1 MSCPSC
7 LASPLDERNSA
18 SRLISQ
24 QPTDHDLLPNRSA
37 QQPSIG
43 LDTAHEPF
51 PLGLSFPQSINS
63 NPTSSSM
70 SSFAN
75 HPQQTSTLTMP
86 KMIGTGMAS
95 TLDRSNF
102 RQQPPP
108 MKVRLDSSHPCVHE
122 PLLSS
127 FRRANRVNSRFI
139 GMHRSVRSARPRVVH
154 AIRKSL
160 NVVILMF
167 SLEIRISFLSLFY
180 LCTNLSL
187 SL

>member
-1 MSCPSC
+1 M
-7 LASPLDERNSA
+7 

-24 QPTDHDLLPNRSA
+24 QPTDHDQLPNRSA
-37 QQPSIG
+37 HQSSMG

-51 PLGLSFPQSINS
+51 PLGLSFPQSMNS

-86 KMIGTGMAS
+86 KMIGTGMA
-95 TLDRSNF
+95 TTIDRSNF

-108 MKVRLDSSHPCVHE
+108 MKVRFESSHSRAYE
-122 PLLSS
+122 PLLLSL
-127 FRRANRVNSRFI
+127 RRANRVNSRFI
-139 GMHRSVRSARPRVVH
+139 EMRRSVRSARPRAVH
-154 AIRKSL
+154 AIQRSL

-167 SLEIRISFLSLFY
+167 SLEIRISFSLSLFY
-180 LCTNLSL
+180 VCTNLSL